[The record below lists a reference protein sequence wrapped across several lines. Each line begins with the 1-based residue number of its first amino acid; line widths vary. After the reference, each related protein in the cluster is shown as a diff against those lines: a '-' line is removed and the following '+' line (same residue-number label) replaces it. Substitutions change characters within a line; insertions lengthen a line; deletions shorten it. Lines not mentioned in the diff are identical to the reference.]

1 MHLDLDAFFVEV
13 TRLHNPELRDVEL
26 LVVGGRRQSRGVV
39 QSASYGAR
47 AFGVRSGMP
56 IAEAVRRCPDA
67 TFVPGEFNR
76 YRESSRQVRQVLER
90 LAPAVVMTGLDEGY
104 LDFSGTD
111 LLHPVSLL
119 QVATTIRETVRRES
133 GLDCS
138 IGIGRNRMIAKIASD
153 FAKPRGI
160 CEVRSGWERGFLA
173 GLPLKALPG
182 IGPRTAERLA
192 EQGLTEVAQ
201 VQEMP
206 MGNLE
211 SLVGRDEARMLAR
224 RAAGGGSSRL
234 VVPVQQKSMSRETT
248 FMRDISDLAELDR
261 VLLLLVTRVA
271 SQLRTEGLEAG
282 TVSIKL
288 RHSDFRT
295 VTRSTTL
302 RPASALDGVLLQK
315 ARELLALAYA
325 TARDRRQAVR
335 LLGFTAT
342 GLVVAEP
349 DLFTE
354 SAAPGAN
361 EVARAL
367 DQVRKRFGFEA
378 VGPGRLVKKPKRD
391 PG

>member
-1 MHLDLDAFFVEV
+1 
-13 TRLHNPELRDVEL
+13 
-26 LVVGGRRQSRGVV
+26 
-39 QSASYGAR
+39 
-47 AFGVRSGMP
+47 
-56 IAEAVRRCPDA
+56 
-67 TFVPGEFNR
+67 
-76 YRESSRQVRQVLER
+76 
-90 LAPAVVMTGLDEGY
+90 
-104 LDFSGTD
+104 
-111 LLHPVSLL
+111 
-119 QVATTIRETVRRES
+119 
-133 GLDCS
+133 
-138 IGIGRNRMIAKIASD
+138 
-153 FAKPRGI
+153 
-160 CEVRSGWERGFLA
+160 
-173 GLPLKALPG
+173 
-182 IGPRTAERLA
+182 
-192 EQGLTEVAQ
+192 
-201 VQEMP
+201 
-206 MGNLE
+206 
-211 SLVGRDEARMLAR
+211 
-224 RAAGGGSSRL
+224 
-234 VVPVQQKSMSRETT
+234 
-248 FMRDISDLAELDR
+248 DR

-378 VGPGRLVKKPKRD
+378 VGPGRLVKKPK
-391 PG
+391 